1 MTPTIVC
8 NESGEERLRRLL
20 RDGLDLVSDCRS
32 SDAEWGQKHLEWI
45 LAAREACLE

>member
-1 MTPTIVC
+1 MSPTRTPNVTT
-8 NESGEERLRRLL
+8 ETELRRLVEDAL
-20 RDGLDLVSDCRS
+20 EIMSDCRS